1 MQPSTVSAVQ
11 AMLTPAVA
19 ISAVGLLLLTVS
31 NRYSATISRVRLLNE
46 ERRRL
51 RAAQHQQ
58 PTGGAANQGR
68 LASVSQQTQALLARM
83 RLLRNALFCLY
94 LAIGLFVL
102 TSVGIGAQ
110 VVAGWEVLR
119 VAATA
124 AFLGGM
130 LAVLLAVSWAT
141 LDLRRSF
148 RVVELDVQ
156 TDS

>member
-1 MQPSTVSAVQ
+1 
-11 AMLTPAVA
+11 MLTPAVA

-51 RAAQHQQ
+51 RAAQHPQ

-68 LASVSQQTQALLARM
+68 LVSVSQQTQALLARM

-156 TDS
+156 TDG